1 MPERAPLLWVICI
14 RELYV
19 SVICIVDVN
28 DSPVASVNHKALQL
42 LLFLCK
48 HSLVDADCSCS
59 TYLLF
64 SDWISCLT
72 VAWHVI
78 ASIDQVFLHPNAVG
92 RRRRGTRST
101 WPDRINFRRLTEWP
115 LSCVD
120 PLMVLS
126 VLNSLEEL
134 ALASAGSFVLF
145 FFFDCTVDRSF
156 HFNFLTSRPIPLC
169 AILQCQL
176 SISCP
181 QVRYWCTPR
190 IRNVGLLLS
199 LLLPI
204 VLEHV
209 VGHWVPETLCR
220 CFGRHPFAPASS
232 QFLNMASKTVETRIE
247 WRRRRLRCPSYI
259 KSVCLFMLG
268 VIHTDYWHPF

>member
-1 MPERAPLLWVICI
+1 MSYRSMACYCLNWSSFFAP
-14 RELYV
+14 
-19 SVICIVDVN
+19 
-28 DSPVASVNHKALQL
+28 Q
-42 LLFLCK
+42 
-48 HSLVDADCSCS
+48 
-59 TYLLF
+59 
-64 SDWISCLT
+64 
-72 VAWHVI
+72 
-78 ASIDQVFLHPNAVG
+78 
-92 RRRRGTRST
+92 RRRKKKKKKKKKKKRDEKHLT
-101 WPDRINFRRLTEWP
+101 WPDQFQEADWVASLLCGSSHGP
-115 LSCVD
+115 LSLEFPWRIGFSGFVSFIG
-120 PLMVLS
+120 PLSTISKLTLLS
-126 VLNSLEEL
+126 S
-134 ALASAGSFVLF
+134 
-145 FFFDCTVDRSF
+145 DCPVDRSF

-181 QVRYWCTPR
+181 QVGYWCTPR

-268 VIHTDYWHPF
+268 VIHTDYWHPFQWKLFTII

>member
-1 MPERAPLLWVICI
+1 MLLPQLIKFFCTPTQSEEEEEGREAPDLTGSISGGWLSG
-14 RELYV
+14 L
-19 SVICIVDVN
+19 
-28 DSPVASVNHKALQL
+28 SPV
-42 LLFLCK
+42 
-48 HSLVDADCSCS
+48 
-59 TYLLF
+59 
-64 SDWISCLT
+64 WILSCLEFP
-72 VAWHVI
+72 W
-78 ASIDQVFLHPNAVG
+78 
-92 RRRRGTRST
+92 
-101 WPDRINFRRLTEWP
+101 RIGFSGFVSFIGP
-115 LSCVD
+115 LSTISK
-120 PLMVLS
+120 LTLLS
-126 VLNSLEEL
+126 S
-134 ALASAGSFVLF
+134 
-145 FFFDCTVDRSF
+145 DCPVDRSF

-181 QVRYWCTPR
+181 QVGYWCTPR